1 MQMAW
6 NTYIYTYQSQATR
19 DSLQTDHTSYHG
31 SFVDCKILTILPSFH
46 FSQNLHLPPS
56 FLLGYPPFHCQNP
69 HPLPSF
75 VNIPTLPLSVSPPF
89 SSQNL
94 HLPPSFLLESPPFP
108 VRIPTLPI
116 ISLSESPH
124 FPVRIPLIS
133 LSESHPSPHFPVRI
147 LSISLSESSPLVKH
161 QITNT

>member
-1 MQMAW
+1 MSTTWDNHYMQMAW

-31 SFVDCKILTILPSFH
+31 SFLDCKILTILPSFH

-75 VNIPTLPLSVSPPF
+75 PC
-89 SSQNL
+89 QNPHPSH
-94 HLPPSFLLESPPFP
+94 HLPVRIPSFPCQNSLNFP
-108 VRIPTLPI
+108 VRIPP
-116 ISLSESPH
+116 
-124 FPVRIPLIS
+124 FPSFPCQNPL
-133 LSESHPSPHFPVRI
+133 HFPVRI
-147 LSISLSESSPLVKH
+147 LTSC
-161 QITNT
+161 